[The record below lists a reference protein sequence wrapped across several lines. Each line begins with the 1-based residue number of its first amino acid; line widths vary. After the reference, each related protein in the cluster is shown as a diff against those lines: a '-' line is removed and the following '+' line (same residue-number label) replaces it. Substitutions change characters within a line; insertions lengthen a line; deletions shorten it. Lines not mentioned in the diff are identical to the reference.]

1 MQASIVRRNGQ
12 LLIDIDGKLYPPLSF
27 KSFRPNPRN
36 IREFHEAGVRLFT
49 VLSSGI
55 ICALGVPYS
64 RFGESWVGDG
74 QYDFAPIDRQMDMF
88 LENAPEGL
96 FAPMFQIDT
105 RPWYMAARGD
115 CPNSFT
121 HLSQIAGDPTF
132 QEDAAAYLRAVVTH
146 CEEKYGQRIWGYF
159 LLGGHTTE
167 WFSDCDYEAPH
178 PWKEAAFRRY
188 LRDDHATLPD
198 KARLDSTGPVFL
210 EKDEDDIVRFREFHA
225 RLISDLVLHCAA
237 AVQDVLHH
245 QKLVGL
251 YFGYLFELGTPRLH
265 NAGHLDYERV
275 FASPDIDMI
284 SSPSAYGYRKQH
296 DPSAF
301 MVTQKSLER
310 QNKLYFLEFDH
321 RTHTAPAEV
330 QEPVEDT
337 SGNMAFPKIPGW
349 DSGCKTEQESI
360 NLLYR
365 DFLLCEAH
373 GAALWWFDMF
383 DGWFRSPGMMDAIHH
398 MIEIDKALLSDP
410 VWSADRGS
418 VAQVAVFCEGGG
430 SMYHVR
436 KTSPVASVCLGGIRR
451 TLAEMGAPYDL
462 YSIGDLPTIDP
473 HRYSFYIF
481 TDAYCMTPETR
492 QNIET
497 ICRRPGNTILWL
509 YAPDYATHG
518 ENDVDRITA
527 MTGIRV
533 EQTERSPGK
542 LMWNGQTGIE
552 TAAPYFTIADPD
564 ATVYARFE
572 DGTAGV
578 VGKSLPGKVMPG
590 KNMPGYR
597 SIYAATYSIPGA
609 LLRTL
614 VRESGV
620 FLYSACDRVYTYA
633 NAAFVGVYN
642 ATEDE
647 AVVHMPESGTYVDL
661 LTGEAF
667 ACENGTLRL
676 PKRELRAYMLQK
688 R

>member
-1 MQASIVRRNGQ
+1 MQASIVRKNGQ
-12 LLIDIDGKLYPPLSF
+12 LSIDIDGRLYPPLSF
-27 KSFRPNPRN
+27 KSFRPNPQN

-88 LENAPEGL
+88 LANAPEGY

-105 RPWYMAARGD
+105 RPWYMAARAD

-121 HLSQIAGDPTF
+121 HLSQIAGDTTF
-132 QEDAAAYLRAVVTH
+132 QKDAAAYLQAVVTH

-188 LRDDHATLPD
+188 LRDDHATLPT

-210 EKDEDDIVRFREFHA
+210 EKDEGDIVQFREFHA

-237 AVQDVLHH
+237 AVQDVIHH

-284 SSPSAYGYRKQH
+284 SSPSAYGYRKQT

-301 MVTQKSLER
+301 MVTQKTLDR

-349 DSGCKTEQESI
+349 DSGCQTEQESI

-383 DGWFRSPGMMDAIHH
+383 DGWFRSPGMMAAIHH
-398 MIEIDKALLSDP
+398 MIEIDKAQSME
-410 VWSADRGS
+410 RHS
-418 VAQVAVFCEGGG
+418 VAQVAVFCEGGS

-436 KTSPVASVCLGGIRR
+436 KTAPIASVCLGGIRQ
-451 TLAEMGAPYDL
+451 TLADMGAPYDL
-462 YSIGDLPTIDP
+462 YSIGDLPAID
-473 HRYSFYIF
+473 HDRYRFYIF
-481 TDAYCMTPETR
+481 VDAYCMTPETR
-492 QNIET
+492 RCIEEK
-497 ICRRPGNTILWL
+497 CQREGKSILWL

-518 ENDVDRITA
+518 ENDVDRIAA
-527 MTGIRV
+527 MTGIQV
-533 EQTERSPGK
+533 TQAERSPGR
-542 LMWNGQTGIE
+542 LVWNGQTGIE
-552 TAAPYFTIADPD
+552 TAAPYFTITDPD

-572 DGTAGV
+572 NGTAGV
-578 VGKSLPGKVMPG
+578 AGVVMH
-590 KNMPGYR
+590 GYR
-597 SIYAATYSIPGA
+597 SIYAATYHIPGA

-614 VRESGV
+614 LQESGI
-620 FLYSACDRVYTYA
+620 FLYSEWDRVYTYV

-642 ATEDE
+642 ATDAD
-647 AVVHMPESGTYVDL
+647 AVVHMPTDGTYVDL
-661 LTGEAF
+661 LTDKTF
-667 ACENGTLRL
+667 SCEKGTLRL
-676 PKRELRAYMLQK
+676 PKRGLWAYMLQK
-688 R
+688 RQV

>member
-1 MQASIVRRNGQ
+1 MQVSLTRQAGQ
-12 LLIDIDGKLYPPLSF
+12 LSIDIDGKLYPPLSF
-27 KSFRPNPRN
+27 KSFRPNPQN

-74 QYDFAPIDRQMDMF
+74 QYDFDPIDRQMDMF
-88 LENAPEGL
+88 LANAPEGY

-105 RPWYMAARGD
+105 RPWYMAARAD

-132 QEDAAAYLRAVVTH
+132 QRDAAAYLQAVVTH
-146 CEEKYGQRIWGYF
+146 CEEKYGERIWGYF

-167 WFSDCDYEAPH
+167 WFSDGDYEAPH
-178 PWKEAAFRRY
+178 PWKEAAFRRV
-188 LRDDHATLPD
+188 LHDEHATLPA
-198 KARLDSTGPVFL
+198 KARLDSNGPVFL
-210 EKDEDDIVRFREFHA
+210 EKDEEDIVTFRAFHA

-237 AVQDVLHH
+237 AVQDVIHH
-245 QKLVGL
+245 QKLLGL

-284 SSPSAYGYRKQH
+284 SSPSAYGYRKQT

-301 MVTQKSLER
+301 MVTQKTLDR

-337 SGNMAFPKIPGW
+337 SGNTSFPKIPGW

-383 DGWFRSPGMMDAIHH
+383 DGWFRSPGMMCAIHH
-398 MIEIDKALLSDP
+398 MIEIDKALL
-410 VWSADRGS
+410 AAERRS
-418 VAQVAVFCEGGG
+418 VAQVAVFCEGGE

-436 KTSPVASVCLGGIRR
+436 KTSPIASVCLGGIRR
-451 TLAEMGAPYDL
+451 TLADMGAPYDL
-462 YSIGDLPTIDP
+462 YSIGDLPAID
-473 HRYSFYIF
+473 HDRYRFYIF
-481 TDAYCMTPETR
+481 ADAYCISPETR
-492 QNIET
+492 RCIEEN
-497 ICRRPGNTILWL
+497 CRREGKGILWL
-509 YAPDYATHG
+509 YAPDYATDG
-518 ENDVDRITA
+518 ANDADRISA
-527 MTGIRV
+527 MTGIAV
-533 EQTERSPGK
+533 TETTVSPGK
-542 LMWNGQTGIE
+542 LLPDGIA
-552 TAAPYFTIADPD
+552 TAAPYFAVSDPD

-572 DGTAGV
+572 NGTAAV
-578 VGKSLPGKVMPG
+578 VGKTLQD
-590 KNMPGYR
+590 YR
-597 SIYAATYSIPGA
+597 SYYAATYHIPGA

-614 VRESGV
+614 LQENGI
-620 FLYSACDRVYTYA
+620 FLYSENDRVYTYA

-642 ATEDE
+642 ATENE
-647 AVVHMPESGTYVDL
+647 AVVHMPTDGTYVDL
-661 LTGEAF
+661 LTDETF
-667 ACENGTLRL
+667 LCENGVVRL